1 MKILIGNIIALI
13 ASALMVYSGYVKNKK
28 KILIIQTIQI
38 ILFALSDLVLGGI
51 TGTII
56 NIISSI
62 RNILCYKGKLNIIS
76 KVILIILSVVLS
88 LYFNNLGIIGLLPLI
103 SNILYILFMNVKNVV
118 KFKWLLITSTSLW
131 VVYDFSIKA
140 FLSVGFD
147 FMCIITNIIAI
158 WQIKYIIKNNK

>member
-13 ASALMVYSGYVKNKK
+13 ASVLMVYSGYVKNKK

-76 KVILIILSVVLS
+76 KVILIILSVAYNK
-88 LYFNNLGIIGLLPLI
+88 YFM
-103 SNILYILFMNVKNVV
+103 Y
-118 KFKWLLITSTSLW
+118 
-131 VVYDFSIKA
+131 
-140 FLSVGFD
+140 
-147 FMCIITNIIAI
+147 
-158 WQIKYIIKNNK
+158 